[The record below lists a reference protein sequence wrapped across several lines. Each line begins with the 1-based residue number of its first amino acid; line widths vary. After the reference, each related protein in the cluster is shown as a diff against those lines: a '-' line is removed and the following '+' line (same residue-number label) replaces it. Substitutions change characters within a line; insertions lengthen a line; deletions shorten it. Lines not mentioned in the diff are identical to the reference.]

1 MTKIF
6 CPIKLNLSLDL
17 IRKRADGYHDMDS
30 LVTFLDYGDHIEIQ
44 NSDSFGLVIKGN
56 FAKDIK
62 NLAPRD
68 NLVYKAYD
76 WMVKSYPNANK
87 DLKII
92 LHKNIP
98 IASGLG
104 GGSSDAAGTIYALLD
119 FWNISL
125 DYEKITDIIYES
137 SFLGADLPV
146 CLAKQFSKK
155 KYFAIQGTGKEK
167 ILELDYDLKL
177 YYLLVNP
184 LKPLS
189 TKEVFQNVKIAPV
202 KSNYKDYK
210 FSDNEKFLDFIIGCA
225 NDLETPSQYLVRELK
240 EIKNKLEALD
250 GCLCARMS
258 GSGATYFAVFQNYD
272 YALKAYE
279 IFKQIFPDYWQIV
292 L

>member
-1 MTKIF
+1 MIKIF

-17 IRKRADGYHDMDS
+17 IRKREDGYHDMDS
-30 LVTFLDYGDHIEIQ
+30 LVTFLDYGDYIQIEK
-44 NSDSFGLVIKGN
+44 SDSFELIVKGD

-62 NLAPRD
+62 DLSIKD
-68 NLVYKAYD
+68 NLVCKAYD
-76 WMVKSYPNANK
+76 WMINLYPNK
-87 DLKII
+87 DRNLKIT

-104 GGSSDAAGTIYALLD
+104 GGSSDAAGALYALLD
-119 FWNISL
+119 FWSINL
-125 DYEKITDIIYES
+125 DHEEITDIIYKS

-155 KYFAIQGTGKEK
+155 KYFVIQGTGKEK

-189 TKEVFQNVKIAPV
+189 TKEVFQNVKIAPIN
-202 KSNYKDYK
+202 SNYKNYQ
-210 FSDNEKFLDFIIGCA
+210 FVNNEKFLDFIVGCK
-225 NDLETPSQYLVRELK
+225 NDLEKPSQYLLHELK
-240 EIKNKLEALD
+240 DLKSRLEALD

-258 GSGATYFAVFQNYD
+258 GSGATYFVVFHNYAQ
-272 YALKAYE
+272 ALKAYE
-279 IFKQIFPDYWQIV
+279 YFRKIFAHYWTIP